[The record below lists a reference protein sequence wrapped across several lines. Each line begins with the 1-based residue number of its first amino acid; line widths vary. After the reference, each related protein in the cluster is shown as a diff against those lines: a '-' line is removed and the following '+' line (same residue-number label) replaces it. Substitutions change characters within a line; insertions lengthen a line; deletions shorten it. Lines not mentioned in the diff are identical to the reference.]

1 MVDIPE
7 NTPNEDED
15 LQNSEQYP
23 IPLER
28 DDFQDDHGV
37 LLSDKIKHYVDNHR
51 IIEPFDEGC
60 LEPAG
65 YKMRIGDHYYRG
77 VIKEDLADGD
87 HLIIDPYE
95 VVVIETAERVCI
107 PRFMIARW
115 NIKVKL
121 AYKGLL
127 WVGAAQ
133 VDPGYVGHLSCPIY
147 NLSTRPVKLRKG
159 EALALIDFVNTTKYD
174 DSTCKKF
181 PLPLPRG
188 IDNVALEGGGLES
201 ALLKHVD
208 RVKEVE
214 KTANEVKTQSTYFST
229 VVITL
234 LGVLFAVLGSSMIAE
249 MPKLGWG
256 KSIGIIAIAL
266 SLSLSLSALLLSLG
280 SGYISL
286 AGAIWK
292 DKALR
297 KALRDRASKHG
308 SLASAICKYV
318 LVLLA
323 PLIIVFLLG
332 LWLGSV

>member
-1 MVDIPE
+1 MADIDIPA
-7 NTPNEDED
+7 N
-15 LQNSEQYP
+15 
-23 IPLER
+23 PLEQ
-28 DDFQDDHGV
+28 DDFPDEHGV
-37 LLSDKIKHYVDNHR
+37 LLSDRIEYYVHNHG
-51 IIEPFDEGC
+51 IIDPFDEGC

-77 VIKEDLADGD
+77 VIKEDLADGG

-95 VVVIETAERVCI
+95 VVVIETAERVRI

-147 NLSTRPVKLRKG
+147 NLSTKPVRLSKG
-159 EALALIDFVNTTKYD
+159 EALALIDFVKTTKYD
-174 DSTCKKF
+174 KDTCQPF
-181 PLPLPRG
+181 PSMPPRG
-188 IDNVALEGGGLES
+188 IDDVALEGGGLES

-234 LGVLFAVLGSSMIAE
+234 LGVLFAVLVGREAGLGISW
-249 MPKLGWG
+249 GWG
-256 KSIGIIAIAL
+256 KYLGIIAIAL
-266 SLSLSLSALLLSLG
+266 SFSFSLLALYLSLG
-280 SGYISL
+280 SGYIRL
-286 AGAIWK
+286 ASAIWK

-297 KALRDRASKHG
+297 KTLRDRASEHG
-308 SLASAICKYV
+308 SLASAICKCV

-323 PLIIVFLLG
+323 PLLIVFLLG
-332 LWLGSV
+332 LWLGSVLP